1 MRKPTQD
8 GGGNCYIVPKGDRVT
23 VVFAV
28 DFADETDKAVTRI
41 FLQEFVEAQRSVNN
55 CPPANFS
62 RGAEPPME
70 IQSIPNIDGNPDIA
84 GFISFTIFKSHI
96 GTTPKKKEA
105 TKLLVHFLTYLQ
117 YHVKATKTYM
127 HMRMRNKVNA
137 LLQVLNRATQTS
149 NETKAKKTI
158 TGKTWVKK

>member
-70 IQSIPNIDGNPDIA
+70 VRDELRSKSPGLGIDAIEDLASLFATSHVIWSSDSNP
-84 GFISFTIFKSHI
+84 SFHSS
-96 GTTPKKKEA
+96 
-105 TKLLVHFLTYLQ
+105 L
-117 YHVKATKTYM
+117 
-127 HMRMRNKVNA
+127 
-137 LLQVLNRATQTS
+137 
-149 NETKAKKTI
+149 
-158 TGKTWVKK
+158 